1 VENEIFKMID
11 RNKPSRNKPSV
22 DLRAFCETATK
33 KQLEEMLKAVR
44 KQIADFSRG
53 HSYCPTELAHVAD
66 EHLLMGLLTLK
77 RPGPSRYDQ
86 VRIRDG
92 RLVTLGF
99 GLLNNLVKCVRE
111 AEQNE
116 V

>member
-1 VENEIFKMID
+1 MID

-22 DLRAFCETATK
+22 DLKAFCETASK
-33 KQLEEMLKAVR
+33 EQLEEMLKAVR

-53 HSYCPTELAHVAD
+53 HSYCPAELAHLLDVAD

-92 RLVTLGF
+92 RLVALGF

-111 AEQNE
+111 AENDPN
-116 V
+116 